1 MLKLFI
7 GTLSSLLLLV
17 AGIIIFYWRDIQ
29 YDPTGADLLNYLLL
43 FPLILCV
50 ILWSPVFIY
59 HAIKAHQKRK
69 EQQKQAQV
77 EQHQDDENQQAEAV
91 EVQWLNLN
99 IYSSS
104 AYSAFG
110 ENDEILDEIKKFKSP
125 ELDTQLQ
132 NAYGLPM
139 LSYRIHALDHV
150 ITNLDDE
157 VVDHPSPDR
166 ASTRTT
172 CRNIVANLTAFKA
185 IGFIL

>member
-17 AGIIIFYWRDIQ
+17 AGIVIFYWRDIQ

-59 HAIKAHQKRK
+59 HGIKAHQKRK

-77 EQHQDDENQQAEAV
+77 EQHQDDENQDENQQAEAV

-125 ELDTQLQ
+125 ELDT
-132 NAYGLPM
+132 
-139 LSYRIHALDHV
+139 H
-150 ITNLDDE
+150 
-157 VVDHPSPDR
+157 
-166 ASTRTT
+166 
-172 CRNIVANLTAFKA
+172 F
-185 IGFIL
+185 

>member
-7 GTLSSLLLLV
+7 GTVSSLLVLV
-17 AGIIIFYWRDIQ
+17 AGIVIFYWRDIQ
-29 YDPTGADLLNYLLL
+29 YDPTGTDLLNYLLL

-50 ILWSPVFIY
+50 ILWSPIFIY
-59 HAIKAHQKRK
+59 HGIKVYQKRK

-110 ENDEILDEIKKFKSP
+110 ENGEILDEIKNLKALNSIRNYKMP
-125 ELDTQLQ
+125 M
-132 NAYGLPM
+132 AYRCCLIAYM
-139 LSYRIHALDHV
+139 H
-150 ITNLDDE
+150 
-157 VVDHPSPDR
+157 
-166 ASTRTT
+166 
-172 CRNIVANLTAFKA
+172 
-185 IGFIL
+185 